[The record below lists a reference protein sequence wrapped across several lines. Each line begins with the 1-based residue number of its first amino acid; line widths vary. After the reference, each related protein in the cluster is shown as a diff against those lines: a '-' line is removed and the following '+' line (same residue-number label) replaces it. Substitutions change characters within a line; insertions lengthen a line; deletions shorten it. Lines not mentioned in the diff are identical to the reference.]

1 MSLASLFSF
10 CSCANAGGEA
20 YSAHIQSFTYHYNG
34 TIGGNSHSFAVQVSD
49 QAARITVE
57 ELEHMDYGDVTDTV
71 GMELVQA
78 LEELCAKHDVM
89 KFNGF
94 DKTNP
99 HVCDGS
105 GFSLSI
111 TYDNGKSVFARGM
124 NSSPKGYRAFSDD
137 LHELFKPYRDKL
149 YAAAL
154 QKKIANGVKGDIRF
168 MLMNFIQQGESG
180 FDRYEVMISHAASR
194 ENNFQVKI
202 RSVSGEFFPKGE
214 YDYYCAVP
222 DDAIDW
228 KAFTKLVKKHQLV
241 QWMDYEKTAADYNNC
256 EWFQLEFIFDEY
268 GQISAM
274 GTEHPENYDAFR
286 KDYLTLLRKTVDL
299 AIKKYHITEN

>member
-49 QAARITVE
+49 QTARITVE

-149 YAAAL
+149 FAAAL

-180 FDRYEVMISHAASR
+180 FDRYEVMISHAATR
-194 ENNFQVKI
+194 ENK
-202 RSVSGEFFPKGE
+202 RSVLSVVNSFRRGSMIIIVLFRTMRLIGRLSPNWSRSTNLCSGWIMRKP
-214 YDYYCAVP
+214 P
-222 DDAIDW
+222 RI
-228 KAFTKLVKKHQLV
+228 TT
-241 QWMDYEKTAADYNNC
+241 TASGSSLNLFSMNTDKSVLWARSIR
-256 EWFQLEFIFDEY
+256 QTTMP
-268 GQISAM
+268 SA
-274 GTEHPENYDAFR
+274 R
-286 KDYLTLLRKTVDL
+286 ITLPCSAKPL
-299 AIKKYHITEN
+299 IWQ